1 LNGTGVKYQFI
12 GVLMDKELIPYS
24 PSLYIIKAK
33 VSCPYLRDIR
43 YLVLGQKSES
53 ESEDDKKIP

>member
-1 LNGTGVKYQFI
+1 MNGTGVKYQFI

-24 PSLYIIKAK
+24 IKAK

-43 YLVLGQKSES
+43 CLVLGQKSES